1 MVVLLDIDRLIGRDL
16 ALSAGADGDETLAAT
31 AA

>member
-1 MVVLLDIDRLIGRDL
+1 MVVLIDIDRLIGRDL
-16 ALSAGADGDETLAAT
+16 ALATGVDGEETLAAT